1 MTRGWRPRWRR
12 REVLLRPAV
21 RELVGHLVLTDSSV
35 WAHYELGGQRWSFL
49 DDAARAALL
58 ARVGGRWAALAGRAV
73 KLRVTSR
80 PYPAAAWARSMDE
93 ATGSSRLPDVAGAVD
108 YDPYL
113 ALAEAGQGQGA
124 GPGEP
129 AAPLSYNG
137 WLAGQQERV
146 MRSRLDERQVILGVR
161 VGPRPSRL
169 RLDALTAAM
178 TGEESI
184 VTASPYA
191 GLVREVRT
199 LGEQVAAPGFDGRPA
214 DVLTMERLLH
224 GSAALGIPAPSTSD
238 GIGGAVWDRDDLAA
252 VIEPVRW
259 THEPWGRSVKVE
271 AYRDGRPV
279 TRHIVVLT
287 VGRMDDQRYPESGRA
302 PWMTYADQLEFASD
316 WSLSGRIA
324 GRREYEKEAD
334 YQRNRILN
342 IARHYR
348 EDHGEAPP
356 LAVIRA
362 AEQAEE
368 IVDDVTEGPPEAAAR
383 FRGVIRLAVWGAT
396 EDEAVSR
403 ARRLVEQYA
412 DEVRIALEHPVAQ
425 ARKLAEFFPGEA
437 WETTGYQR
445 VMPVS
450 YLAAGIPHTSAAIGD
465 GVGPYLGYACGTTRY
480 ALMLDACAVTEGPAG
495 RSGLCPVIA
504 DPGAGKSFLT
514 GVLAYHGTR
523 RGTQT
528 VVLDPS
534 GPLAALCDLPELKP
548 FAQHLSLS
556 AGAPGTL
563 SPCGLIPDPVRS
575 DYDSDA
581 EYQAEVAVVAQARRE
596 TLIEALSGL
605 LPYEYRGAGARWLPR
620 MVRTLAMTPETTPWA
635 VIDALTGAG
644 ADAAEL
650 ADQLRD
656 AAALRDGSLILGE
669 PGRAVS
675 PVDTAAALTV
685 ITIEGVQL
693 PAEGTA
699 PADHSLRERI
709 AQPVLA
715 LAILYASRFIYSG
728 PADRRR
734 QLHLDEVHF
743 LARWSSGRSFFQR
756 LARDSRK
763 RNTAVFASSQ
773 VPADVLSL
781 GVGALFAHAFVGR
794 LEDEE
799 TTREALRLVRTPEV
813 YASTIAG
820 LSRRWPGEFLYLDP
834 AGRVQR
840 VRIDA
845 AWLPHLTEALRTD
858 PGRRAAQRVA

>member
-1 MTRGWRPRWRR
+1 VNWRWRR
-12 REVLLRPAV
+12 REAVLRPVA
-21 RELVGHLVLTDSSV
+21 REVVGHLVLTDSSV

-49 DDAARAALL
+49 DDGARSSLL
-58 ARVGGRWAALAGRAV
+58 ARVGGRWAAVAGRAV

-80 PYPAAAWARSMDE
+80 PYPAAAWARAMDE
-93 ATGSSRLPDVAGAVD
+93 ATGPDRLPDVAGAVD
-108 YDPYL
+108 YDRYL
-113 ALAEAGQGQGA
+113 AAFEAGEHV
-124 GPGEP
+124 P
-129 AAPLSYNG
+129 PLSYNG
-137 WLAGQQERV
+137 WLAGQQARV
-146 MRSRLDERQVILGVR
+146 MRSRMDERQVVLGVR
-161 VGPRPSRL
+161 VASRPARL
-169 RLDALTAAM
+169 RVDALVAALADDD
-178 TGEESI
+178 ERLS
-184 VTASPYA
+184 ASPYA
-191 GLVREVRT
+191 ALVREVRAV
-199 LGEQVAAPGFDGRPA
+199 GEQMVVPGFDARPA
-214 DVLTMERLLH
+214 DPATMERLLH
-224 GSAALGIPAPSTSD
+224 GAAALGAPPPSLTA
-238 GIGGAVWDRDDLAA
+238 GIGGSRWEVGDLAA
-252 VIEPVRW
+252 VTDPVRW
-259 THEPWGRSVKVE
+259 SYEPWGRSVRVE
-271 AYRDGRPV
+271 AHRDGGLV
-279 TRHIVVLT
+279 TRHVVVLT
-287 VGRMDDQRYPESGRA
+287 AGRMEDQQYPESGRA
-302 PWMTYADQLEFASD
+302 PWMTYADQLEFPSE
-316 WSLSGRIA
+316 WSVSGRIVGA
-324 GRREYEKEAD
+324 REYEKEAD
-334 YQRNRILN
+334 FQRNRVLN
-342 IARHYR
+342 IERHYR
-348 EDHGEAPP
+348 HDHGESPP
-356 LAVIRA
+356 LSVTRATAHA
-362 AEQAEE
+362 AE
-368 IVDDVTEGPPEAAAR
+368 ILDDVTEGSPEAAAR

-396 EDEAVSR
+396 EDEAISR
-403 ARRLVEQYA
+403 ARRLVQHYA

-425 ARKLAEFFPGEA
+425 ARKLAEFFPAEP
-437 WETTGYQR
+437 WETVGYQR

-450 YLAAGIPHTSAAIGD
+450 YLAAGLPHTSAAIGD
-465 GVGPYLGYACGTTRY
+465 GRGPYLGYACGTTRF
-480 ALMLDACAVTEGPAG
+480 ALMLDACAVTEGEAG

-504 DPGAGKSFLT
+504 DPGAGKSFLS
-514 GVLAYHGTR
+514 GLLAYAGTR
-523 RGTQT
+523 RGIQT

-534 GPLAALCDLPELKP
+534 GPLAVLCDLPELAP

-575 DYDSDA
+575 DFDTDDDHR
-581 EYQAEVAVVAQARRE
+581 AEVAVVAQARRE

-605 LPYEYRGAGARWLPR
+605 LPYEFRGAGARWLPR
-620 MVRTLAMTPETTPWA
+620 VVRTLAMTPETTPWA
-635 VIDALTGAG
+635 VIEALAG
-644 ADAAEL
+644 VGGEALEL

-656 AAALRDGSLILGE
+656 AAALRDGALILGE
-669 PGRAVS
+669 PGQPIT

-699 PADHSLRERI
+699 PADYSLRERI

-715 LAILYASRFIYSG
+715 LAILFASRFIYSG

-834 AGRVQR
+834 SGRVQR

-845 AWLPHLTEALRTD
+845 AWLPHLAEALRTD